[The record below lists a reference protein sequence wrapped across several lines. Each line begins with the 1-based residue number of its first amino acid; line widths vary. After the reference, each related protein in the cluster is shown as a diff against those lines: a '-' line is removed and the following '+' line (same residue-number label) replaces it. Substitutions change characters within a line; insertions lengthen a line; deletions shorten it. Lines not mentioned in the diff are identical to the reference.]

1 MKPPSAVKSVQL
13 HGTGQVALVPVE
25 LSNGVKTLDTY
36 AYLDNGSCQSL
47 LLTSAASELEIDMN
61 TVAKMPISGYHT
73 TREID
78 CSQVSVQIKPY
89 RSQNSSVVSIDVLA
103 VPDLNRTPVKT
114 SELNKL
120 CSKFDHLKHITFP
133 NVKQNQVCIIIG
145 IDNLG
150 LIHYNEIVKGPKNT
164 PWAVKTPLGWTC
176 AGKTNIIADEQNPVL
191 KTQICSHGQLD
202 NELFTK
208 VQDWMN
214 IENYGIASK
223 KKALS
228 KNDEKA
234 LEILQSTTRFKDGH

>member
-1 MKPPSAVKSVQL
+1 
-13 HGTGQVALVPVE
+13 
-25 LSNGVKTLDTY
+25 
-36 AYLDNGSCQSL
+36 
-47 LLTSAASELEIDMN
+47 MN

-78 CSQVSVQIKPY
+78 CSQVSFQIKPY

-103 VPDLNRTPVKT
+103 VPDLNMTPVKT
-114 SELNKL
+114 SELHKL

-145 IDNLG
+145 IDNLD
-150 LIHYNEIVKGPKNT
+150 LIHFNEIVKGPKNT

-176 AGKTNIIADEQNPVL
+176 AGKTNIIADEQNLVL

-208 VQDWMN
+208 VQDWME

-223 KKALS
+223 
-228 KNDEKA
+228 EKHCPRTMKR
-234 LEILQSTTRFKDGH
+234 LWKFYNPQPDSRMVITKLVSCGKRTQNCRITDGSLRNS